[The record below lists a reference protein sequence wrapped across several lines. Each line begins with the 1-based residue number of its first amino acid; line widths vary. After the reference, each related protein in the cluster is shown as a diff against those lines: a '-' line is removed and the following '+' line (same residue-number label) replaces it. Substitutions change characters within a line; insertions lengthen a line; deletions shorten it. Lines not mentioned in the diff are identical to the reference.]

1 MDQFKPR
8 IAALVKEIQK
18 CIDSSGGEP
27 VNVTDVMTWFSFD
40 AMGEVIFGKD
50 FCMIKDRAT
59 NSIMVQQRRALALL
73 GPLIDVPWVVHL
85 AFAFFPYLG
94 KVRDFMNMC
103 TFCEQQIEK
112 RMAVRP

>member
-8 IAALVKEIQK
+8 ITALVKEIQK

-50 FCMIKDRAT
+50 FGMIKDRAT
-59 NSIMVQQRRALALL
+59 NPIMVQQRRALALL
-73 GPLIDVPWVVHL
+73 GPLIDVQWVVHL